1 MLNWILQQIGITTK
15 THFAKGLNI
24 IFSEDKPNFNKSA
37 FLTQGVFIRLKDN
50 QWLMGW
56 GEFHWSQE
64 ASSTEPS
71 FFVSDFY
78 LEKEKKWLS
87 TEYYIIISDLL
98 ELKKLFKKEA
108 VKTVEFLNTQF
119 DGYEKQ
125 FQNIFLDFKNK
136 NLKKAVPVSF
146 ESSCDQLST
155 QHIENIIYEFIGKPS
170 YFYPYGFWQ
179 EGKGVIGLSPEILA
193 QIIIC
198 DESYELH
205 TMALAGTAPIDN
217 PKGSLLESQKDMNE
231 HNYVIK
237 EIDRVLSQF
246 GEVELGQTEEVN
258 LQKLK
263 HLRTDISLLG
273 SLSGVEPV
281 KFLNTIIETLHPT
294 PALGGYPKKEATKW
308 LDENRVEQRSF
319 FGAPFGVY
327 YKSEFFALVAIR
339 NILWDK
345 KSSYIFSGG
354 GVVKESLIEDE
365 WSEILLKRKAT
376 KTHLGICNE
385 VN

>member
-136 NLKKAVPVSF
+136 NLKK
-146 ESSCDQLST
+146 
-155 QHIENIIYEFIGKPS
+155 
-170 YFYPYGFWQ
+170 
-179 EGKGVIGLSPEILA
+179 
-193 QIIIC
+193 
-198 DESYELH
+198 
-205 TMALAGTAPIDN
+205 
-217 PKGSLLESQKDMNE
+217 
-231 HNYVIK
+231 
-237 EIDRVLSQF
+237 
-246 GEVELGQTEEVN
+246 
-258 LQKLK
+258 
-263 HLRTDISLLG
+263 LRS
-273 SLSGVEPV
+273 
-281 KFLNTIIETLHPT
+281 
-294 PALGGYPKKEATKW
+294 
-308 LDENRVEQRSF
+308 
-319 FGAPFGVY
+319 
-327 YKSEFFALVAIR
+327 
-339 NILWDK
+339 
-345 KSSYIFSGG
+345 
-354 GVVKESLIEDE
+354 
-365 WSEILLKRKAT
+365 
-376 KTHLGICNE
+376 
-385 VN
+385 